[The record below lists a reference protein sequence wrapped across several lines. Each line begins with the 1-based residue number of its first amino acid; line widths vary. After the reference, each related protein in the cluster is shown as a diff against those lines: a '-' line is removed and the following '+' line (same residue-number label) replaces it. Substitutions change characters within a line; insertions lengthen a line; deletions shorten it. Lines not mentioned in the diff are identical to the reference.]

1 MNKKK
6 TKRKFKRKNIKFR
19 NIGTEAVNE
28 LDGEKL
34 ETTAKAHRKIQKK
47 GIHTNKSNAE
57 LEEGLVIEVFSNN
70 TANVEIDGKLI
81 ACTIGGRLRN
91 INYQTKNVIA
101 IGDIVRVD
109 TVQKDDSSLLRI
121 EEIKD
126 RHNSLSR
133 FSDSEFQLETII
145 AANIDNVIITASWK
159 NPEINLGLVDRYLC
173 IAELSDIHPV
183 ICINKIDL
191 AEDLQAITKLTGFYI
206 ENGYDVVLTSAHD
219 NMGINELRSFL
230 ADKSSVFS
238 GHSGAGKSTLI
249 NRLHPGLNLR
259 TSEISENTGKGV
271 HTTTSSRLIRWD
283 FGGFL
288 VDTPGI
294 KTLGLHKE
302 DFYDIPKIFPGFW
315 NLKSKC
321 KYADCRHI
329 DEVECGVKMAVEKG
343 LFPEE
348 RYESYLRIMESL
360 K

>member
-19 NIGTEAVNE
+19 NIQTEAVNE
-28 LDGEKL
+28 LDGEQIEKSS
-34 ETTAKAHRKIQKK
+34 KAHRKIHKK
-47 GIHTNKSNAE
+47 GIHTSKSNAV
-57 LEEGLVIEVFSNN
+57 LKEGLVIEVFSNN
-70 TANVEIDGKLI
+70 TANVEIDGEMK
-81 ACTIGGRLRN
+81 ACTIGGRLRH

-101 IGDIVRVD
+101 IGDRVKVD
-109 TVQKDDSSLLRI
+109 TVLDENSNLLRI
-121 EEIKD
+121 EEIKE
-126 RHNSLSR
+126 RQNSLSR
-133 FSDSEFQLETII
+133 FSDSEFQLQTVI

-159 NPEINLGLVDRYLC
+159 NPGINLGLIDRYLC
-173 IAELSDIHPV
+173 IAELSDIHPI

-191 AEDLQAITKLTGFYI
+191 SENLKEVSDAISFYI
-206 ENGYDVVLTSAHD
+206 ENDYDVILTSAQD
-219 NMGINELRSFL
+219 NTGIDELRKHL
-230 ADKSSVFS
+230 AGKSSVFS

-249 NRLHPGLNLR
+249 NALQPGLNLR

-302 DFYDIPKIFPGFW
+302 DFYDIPKVFPGMW

-329 DEVECGVKMAVEKG
+329 DETECGVKKAVESG

-348 RYESYLRIMESL
+348 RYESYLRIMESI